1 MVTEIMFHR
10 WADITA
16 FVTIL
21 VKGTPIGAVLKNE
34 DFGFQQLYRGKI
46 DVKLY
51 VDIGSSAQALLG
63 EG

>member
-1 MVTEIMFHR
+1 MVTAIMFHI

-34 DFGFQQLYRGKI
+34 DFGSQQLFGGTI

-51 VDIGSSAQALLG
+51 VDIGSSAQALLR